1 MYTNDCQKI
10 FHMLICIYL
19 LNIFWNCLSFV
30 FWVALIAWWA
40 PVLYFPSKS
49 QILSTSIYFKNKVL
63 FVSSIYLLTTTCI
76 IEPNPISCTHKNWKV
91 RHLSPIFKSY
101 VFGNWIYEVNR
112 QLRAMISV
120 GVCALYWA
128 TYNYHY
134 DIIFLAST
142 QFLYF
147 FLWDVRMNANSFPL
161 LGR

>member
-76 IEPNPISCTHKNWKV
+76 TEPNPIFCTHKKWKV
-91 RHLSPIFKSY
+91 RQEFYDCLIMQ
-101 VFGNWIYEVNR
+101 VDI
-112 QLRAMISV
+112 
-120 GVCALYWA
+120 
-128 TYNYHY
+128 TYQ
-134 DIIFLAST
+134 ILWIFLQSLNRMYSET
-142 QFLYF
+142 GYMRWIDNLGLWSRWECVLYIGLRITTTMILF
-147 FLWDVRMNANSFPL
+147 F
-161 LGR
+161 